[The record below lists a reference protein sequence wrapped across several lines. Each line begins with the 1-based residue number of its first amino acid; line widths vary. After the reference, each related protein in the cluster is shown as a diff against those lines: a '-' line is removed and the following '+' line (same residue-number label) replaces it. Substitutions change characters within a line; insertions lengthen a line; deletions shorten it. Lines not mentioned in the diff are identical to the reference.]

1 AIGDREAG
9 RLDDMHLNTET
20 GTKPENRP
28 GILRDVRLVKG
39 DPDSGTGDLHASD
52 QAGLSKRFMRPIF
65 AGRARNQA
73 PIEPRRLRAYVAF
86 TARAGAKSVPS
97 LVSRAFPGLRYH
109 GKGAN
114 RTPPTRCPAFSGL
127 PQPGPPR
134 RPKDFAPGSSRGRK
148 NKPAGGEDL
157 RRDDRVF
164 G

>member
-1 AIGDREAG
+1 MAVRVISMPRPRPVYGD
-9 RLDDMHLNTET
+9 
-20 GTKPENRP
+20 
-28 GILRDVRLVKG
+28 
-39 DPDSGTGDLHASD
+39 DLCD
-52 QAGLSKRFMRPIF
+52 QSS
-65 AGRARNQA
+65 RARMPYKA
-73 PIEPRRLRAYVAF
+73 PMEPLRLRAYAAF
-86 TARAGAKSVPS
+86 RARADAKSVSS
-97 LVSRAFPGLRYH
+97 LGSRAFPGLRYH

-164 G
+164 GG